1 MFDIS
6 KEKLRIVLFYVCF
19 SVPLRPVSFKVEKS
33 LFQDKDTYVSYS
45 QLITITMSSKMLAP
59 SYIFETSWE
68 VCNKVGGIYTV
79 LSTRAKTLQDV
90 LKDKCIF
97 IGPDFW
103 IGKKNPLFKESKT
116 LLKRWREHAQDNEDL
131 KLRIG
136 RWQVPGQPIAILVDF
151 NPFFSER
158 NNIFSWAWEN
168 YGVNS
173 LNAYG
178 DYDDS
183 LVFSWAAGRVIESY
197 CRYFNLTEKDNVVFQ
212 AHEWQTC
219 LAAMYVKKYVPE
231 IATIF
236 TTHATTTGRSIAGNG
251 KPLYDYL
258 FAYNG
263 DQMST
268 ELGVEA
274 KHSVEKNAA
283 LAVDCFTTVSD
294 ITDRECKQLLTRG
307 SDVVLM
313 NGFENDYVP
322 SPSPVFNERRRNA
335 RVTMLKVANAL
346 TGSKMKDDTLIVAT
360 GGRYEYK
367 NKGIDAFIDAVN
379 RLKFD
384 ENLKRPV
391 LAYIFVPAWMREA
404 RSDLKQVLKALTRSK
419 GGLTNPRITHELHEP
434 WNDKVLDQMNYLNI
448 QNRPEDNVKIIFVPC
463 YLDGNDGIFNK
474 LYYDLII
481 GADITVFPS
490 YYEPWGYTP
499 TESVAFHVPCITTDL
514 AGFGLWANSLK
525 GAPSEIEDGVKTI
538 HRSDYNFEEVS
549 ETIAQTILKFSKF
562 DNAQVKAARKA
573 AERVAEKALWKHFI
587 KYYYEAYDIAL
598 RKRNERLRQ

>member
-1 MFDIS
+1 
-6 KEKLRIVLFYVCF
+6 
-19 SVPLRPVSFKVEKS
+19 
-33 LFQDKDTYVSYS
+33 
-45 QLITITMSSKMLAP
+45 MSNKMLAP

-90 LKDKCIF
+90 LKDKCFF

-116 LLKRWREHAQDNEDL
+116 LLKSWREYAQESEDL
-131 KLRIG
+131 KFRVG
-136 RWQVPGQPIAILVDF
+136 RWQIPGEPIAILVDF
-151 NPFFSER
+151 NPFFTER
-158 NNIFSWAWEN
+158 NNIFGWAWEN

-197 CRYFNLTEKDNVVFQ
+197 FRYFNLTEKDNVVFQ

-231 IATIF
+231 VATIF

-251 KPLYDYL
+251 KPLYDYF

-263 DQMST
+263 DQMAS

-294 ITDRECKQLLTRG
+294 ITDRECKQLLTRA
-307 SDVVLM
+307 SDVILM
-313 NGFENDYVP
+313 NGFENDFVP
-322 SPSPVFNERRRNA
+322 SPATAFNERRKSA
-335 RVTMLKVANAL
+335 RASMLKVANVL

-360 GGRYEYK
+360 GGRYEFK
-367 NKGIDAFIDAVN
+367 NKGIDVFVDAVN
-379 RLKFD
+379 RLRFD
-384 ENLKRPV
+384 ENLTRPV

-404 RSDLKQVLKALTRSK
+404 RSDLKQVLKASTKSK

-434 WNDKVLDQMNYLNI
+434 WNDRVLDQMNYLNI
-448 QNRPEDNVKIIFVPC
+448 QNRPEENVKIIFVPC

-549 ETIAQTILKFSKF
+549 EAIAQTILKYSKF
-562 DNAQVKAARKA
+562 DDAQVKAARKA
-573 AERVAEKALWKHFI
+573 AERVAEQALWKHFI

-598 RKRNERLRQ
+598 RKRDERLSQ

>member
-1 MFDIS
+1 
-6 KEKLRIVLFYVCF
+6 
-19 SVPLRPVSFKVEKS
+19 
-33 LFQDKDTYVSYS
+33 
-45 QLITITMSSKMLAP
+45 MSSKMLAP

-90 LKDKCIF
+90 LKDKCFF

-116 LLKRWREHAQDNEDL
+116 LLKKWREYAQESEDL
-131 KLRIG
+131 KFRVG
-136 RWQVPGQPIAILVDF
+136 RWQIPGEPIAILVDF
-151 NPFFSER
+151 YPFFTER
-158 NNIFSWAWEN
+158 NNIFGWAWEN

-231 IATIF
+231 VATIF

-263 DQMST
+263 DQMSS

-307 SDVVLM
+307 SDVILM
-313 NGFENDYVP
+313 NGFENDFVP
-322 SPSPVFNERRRNA
+322 SPASAFNERRKNA
-335 RVTMLKVANAL
+335 RVAMLKVANAL

-360 GGRYEYK
+360 GGRYEFK
-367 NKGIDAFIDAVN
+367 NKGIDVFTDAMN
-379 RLKFD
+379 RLRFD

-404 RSDLKQVLKALTRSK
+404 RTDLKQVLKALTRSK
-419 GGLTNPRITHELHEP
+419 GGLNNPRITHELNEP

-573 AERVAEKALWKHFI
+573 AERVAEQALWKHFI

-598 RKRNERLRQ
+598 RKRDERLSQ